1 MSSSAELA
9 QFIPPAVRGSP
20 LSPVPADPSRPGE
33 TGAEATTSRSD
44 PAAGAGE
51 PPVVVVMAEAVAERE
66 IHVRCASCALVLAVP
81 VGTTIV
87 RCPTCGAEFAA
98 PAGGGEPAAAG
109 SVAVAATAA
118 PAAEAPVEAPVER
131 AESCFVCGIVLLI
144 AGGVAGSMFLV
155 ELGVLG
161 LCCAVPIF
169 LTALLPWCCHG
180 CSPSCC
186 HDSCPATER
195 QRNQHAVACM
205 VGIVLL
211 LIAGTVA
218 YEVH

>member
-1 MSSSAELA
+1 MNWWADA
-9 QFIPPAVRGSP
+9 AVVGHGRAHRFVLRRAH
-20 LSPVPADPSRPGE
+20 LS
-33 TGAEATTSRSD
+33 
-44 PAAGAGE
+44 
-51 PPVVVVMAEAVAERE
+51 
-66 IHVRCASCALVLAVP
+66 H
-81 VGTTIV
+81 
-87 RCPTCGAEFAA
+87 
-98 PAGGGEPAAAG
+98 
-109 SVAVAATAA
+109 
-118 PAAEAPVEAPVER
+118 
-131 AESCFVCGIVLLI
+131 SCFVCGIVLLI